1 MTGFIFGGNT
11 GLSYN
16 QLQKQRKQLDAQRG
30 QRFAPKNVGE
40 GLSALGHALGT
51 RITNKRL
58 GEAETDRQGRADN
71 AFSTFQTLLGG
82 GGRQP
87 VNPMQP
93 PSASGD
99 QNAAFGGDLKSGIAA
114 TAQSLGVDPVDL
126 ATAISYE
133 TAGTFDPKKAGPTTQ
148 WGQHRGLIQFG
159 EPQAKKYGV
168 NWDDPIGSQLGE
180 NGAVAN
186 YLRDTGVKPGMGLLD
201 IYSAINAGG
210 VGRYNRSDANNGGAP
225 GNVRDKVEQQMA
237 GHRAKAQ
244 AMFGGDQVAQA
255 QPQSSG
261 VNPKLYELMSDPSLS
276 PRRQSA
282 MQMLL
287 EQKSKANAPVDP
299 MKQLQM
305 ERLGLQNKQLRN
317 PSMTPYQKAQIEV
330 NREKI
335 QAKSAA
341 GTEYGLNPQYG
352 VDAEG
357 NPVLIQLGKNGQ
369 STQTPLPDG
378 VSLSKKPIK
387 LDAGTHFVLLD
398 PITRQPVGKI
408 EKQLQNAASQKAQG
422 AVEGKTQATAVAEYE
437 SLQSKMPG
445 LRHVV
450 GQLDKVAELAT
461 YTYAGQARDT
471 LGRQMGMDPSEG
483 ALARTQ
489 YIAMVDNQVLPLLRD
504 TFGAAFTAAEGQSL
518 RSTLGDP
525 DKAPAEKQ
533 AVLRAFIEQKERD
546 LAARGVK
553 AGIPPQEAPQSPPQI
568 ETSVDDLLKKYGG
581 H

>member
-11 GLSYN
+11 GLSYD

-58 GEAETDRQGRADN
+58 GEAETARQGRADN
-71 AFSTFQTLLGG
+71 AFSAFQTLLGG
-82 GGRQP
+82 GGHQP

-93 PSASGD
+93 PSASSD
-99 QNAAFGGDLKSGIAA
+99 KNAAFGGDLKSGIAA

-255 QPQSSG
+255 QPQSG
-261 VNPKLYELMSDPSLS
+261 GIDPKLYELMSDPSLS

-287 EQKSKANAPVDP
+287 EQKLKANGPTDP
-299 MKQLQM
+299 MGRLQM
-305 ERLGLQNKQLRN
+305 ERLQLQNKQLRN
-317 PSMTPYQKAQIEV
+317 PAAPERKTVKDMNGRLRYLDDGAAAFPDV
-330 NREKI
+330 EKNQDPLEALKI
-335 QAKSAA
+335 KQAQAKLEQSQGPDFTGQQKLRKEYDGINTVKSFREQTQAYQRVLDSSKNASAA
-341 GTEYGLNPQYG
+341 GDLALIFNYMKVLDPGSVVRESEFATAAASGSYGQRIQAAVNKAQSGERLSPIMRRDFVHRAGNLYQGASELHGLTNSRFGQLAQKRGYNPADIISDPASIG
-352 VDAEG
+352 VMSENWDLDGFLAPPAADAPEVGMTDGNHRFKGG
-357 NPVLIQLGKNGQ
+357 NP
-369 STQTPLPDG
+369 
-378 VSLSKKPIK
+378 
-387 LDAGTHFVLLD
+387 AD
-398 PITRQPVGKI
+398 PNNWEEVR
-408 EKQLQNAASQKAQG
+408 
-422 AVEGKTQATAVAEYE
+422 
-437 SLQSKMPG
+437 
-445 LRHVV
+445 
-450 GQLDKVAELAT
+450 
-461 YTYAGQARDT
+461 
-471 LGRQMGMDPSEG
+471 
-483 ALARTQ
+483 
-489 YIAMVDNQVLPLLRD
+489 
-504 TFGAAFTAAEGQSL
+504 
-518 RSTLGDP
+518 
-525 DKAPAEKQ
+525 
-533 AVLRAFIEQKERD
+533 
-546 LAARGVK
+546 
-553 AGIPPQEAPQSPPQI
+553 
-568 ETSVDDLLKKYGG
+568 
-581 H
+581 